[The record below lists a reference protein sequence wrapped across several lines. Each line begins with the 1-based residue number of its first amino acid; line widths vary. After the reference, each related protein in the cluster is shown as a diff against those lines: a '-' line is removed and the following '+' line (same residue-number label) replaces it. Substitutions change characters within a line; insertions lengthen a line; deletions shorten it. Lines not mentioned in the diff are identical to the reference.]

1 MNGIDIGSRMVQI
14 EPWLQSATTLS
25 AAAPN
30 AIASALKMNQ
40 EVDHI
45 KSKCLRSFC
54 NFNQRSSD
62 ET

>member
-30 AIASALKMNQ
+30 AIASGSEINQ
-40 EVDHI
+40 
-45 KSKCLRSFC
+45 
-54 NFNQRSSD
+54 
-62 ET
+62 